1 MDLDIVWT
9 KRKFLSLRVAVDGD
23 VLNVYYIINKAF
35 YRRAN
40 QVLNPRKSMIISN
53 NDGKLNKDIIPAKD
67 TLINANTLVYLG
79 RNNYSKDEIDQIMS
93 IKSY

>member
-1 MDLDIVWT
+1 
-9 KRKFLSLRVAVDGD
+9 
-23 VLNVYYIINKAF
+23 
-35 YRRAN
+35 
-40 QVLNPRKSMIISN
+40 MIISN